1 MGLKFN
7 NMNWQ
12 LVIPGLI
19 ILAIKLVGMSLFI
32 VYFPQIFPT
41 LGSQRMLNST
51 TEGNRPVSQ
60 IFSTDDSTE
69 NSWSSTSSGRTNC
82 PIRWTFQRGKCY
94 FFSVQE
100 KTWNAS
106 QRACSEANS
115 SLVIINSKEEL
126 EFLHNNTKAE
136 DYFIGL
142 SVGGAE
148 GRWKWID
155 NTELN
160 TDIFMI
166 PLNSDT
172 FACVVIGLTVV
183 GTISCSV
190 PNRWIC
196 EKKA

>member
-1 MGLKFN
+1 MTEQGIEPRSLTSGTPGLKFN

-32 VYFPQIFPT
+32 VYF
-41 LGSQRMLNST
+41 
-51 TEGNRPVSQ
+51 SQ

>member
-1 MGLKFN
+1 
-7 NMNWQ
+7 MNWQ

-41 LGSQRMLNST
+41 LGSQRMLNYT
-51 TEGNRPVSQ
+51 TEGNRTVSQ

-69 NSWSSTSSGRTNC
+69 NSTSSTSGGRTDC

-106 QRACSEANS
+106 QRACFEANS
-115 SLVIINSKEEL
+115 NLVIINSKEEL

-142 SVGGAE
+142 SVRGTE

-155 NTELN
+155 NTDLN
-160 TDIFMI
+160 TDIFI
-166 PLNSDT
+166 LGLNSDT
-172 FACVVIGLTVV
+172 SDCVVIGLTVV

>member
-1 MGLKFN
+1 MQN

-19 ILAIKLVGMSLFI
+19 IVAIKLAGTPLFM

-41 LGSQRMLNST
+41 LGFQRILNST
-51 TEGNRPVSQ
+51 TEGNRTVSQ
-60 IFSTDDSTE
+60 IFSTDDSPE
-69 NSWSSTSSGRTNC
+69 NSKSSTTGGRTDC

-136 DYFIGL
+136 DHFIGL
-142 SVGGAE
+142 SIRGAE

-155 NTELN
+155 NTEFN
-160 TDIFMI
+160 TDIFI
-166 PLNSDT
+166 IGLNSDT
-172 FACVVIGLTVV
+172 SDCAVIGLTVV

>member
-1 MGLKFN
+1 MQN

-19 ILAIKLVGMSLFI
+19 IVAIKLAGTSLFM
-32 VYFPQIFPT
+32 VYF
-41 LGSQRMLNST
+41 
-51 TEGNRPVSQ
+51 SQ
-60 IFSTDDSTE
+60 IFSTDDSPE
-69 NSWSSTSSGRTNC
+69 NSKSSTSGGRTDC

-136 DYFIGL
+136 DHFIGL
-142 SVGGAE
+142 SIRGAE

-155 NTELN
+155 NTEFN
-160 TDIFMI
+160 TDIFI
-166 PLNSDT
+166 IGLNSDT
-172 FACVVIGLTVV
+172 SDCAVIGLTVV